1 MSDEISGNDSDA
13 GPTGEGPP
21 RVEGSPGSRGRGM
34 GEARS
39 VGGASILA
47 GVEGP
52 QDLHGLSEEELQ
64 RLAQEV
70 REHIIDTVGEIGG
83 HFGANLGTC
92 ELAVALHSLL
102 DSPRDKIL
110 WDVGH
115 QAYPHKILT
124 GRRDRLHTI
133 RQYEGLAPFCSIGES
148 PHDIMGAGHAS
159 TSVGYA
165 VGIKEGMRHLGRG
178 GEAAHSGGKVVAVIG
193 DGAMTGGVAFEA
205 IGQAG
210 GMGTPIVVVLND
222 NGMSIAPNVGALSRY
237 FNRVR
242 LNPKLWHAREGVE
255 GGLTRL
261 PGAVGAAFEK
271 LGPQLKESLK
281 AFWAPGLWWEE
292 LDWAY
297 MGVIDGHDVRALREA
312 LREALAAERPVV
324 VHIATI
330 KGKGFAPAEDGGLEG
345 MEKWHAAK
353 PKSILNGVPTHPVVI
368 DPAAVGEG
376 IGSSPA
382 EGAARPSASAAGVGI
397 PSSPIREAAK
407 PPAPQ
412 YTQVF
417 GEALVRECERD
428 PRVVGITAAMNSG
441 TGLNILQKALPARY
455 FDVGIAEQQAILFA
469 AGLALEGVK
478 PVAAIYST
486 FLQRAYDQIVH
497 DVCLQ
502 KLNVVFAMDRAGLVG
517 DDGPTHHGAF
527 DIAYLRCLPNIVLMA
542 PRDEAMLV
550 HMLRTALLYD
560 DGPIALRYPRGE
572 GSGVPLPA
580 EPRAVPIGT
589 GEILREAGIESAAVG
604 EPTTPPRAGGAR
616 VALIGYGSGVGK
628 ALEAAAL
635 LEEDGVGVTVADAR
649 FAKPIDAG
657 LMAQLAAEH
666 DLLVTVE
673 EGVLA
678 GGFGSAVWETL
689 SEAGANPRIL
699 RVGLPDRY
707 VTHGKPALLHEE
719 VGFTGKRI
727 AERVRAAILDR
738 DSTAVEA

>member
-1 MSDEISGNDSDA
+1 MSDQRPNSKRG
-13 GPTGEGPP
+13 
-21 RVEGSPGSRGRGM
+21 GRGK
-34 GEARS
+34 RS
-39 VGGASILA
+39 LLG

-70 REHIIDTVGEIGG
+70 REYIIDTVGEIGG

-115 QAYPHKILT
+115 QAYPHKVLT
-124 GRRDRLHTI
+124 GRRDRLDTI
-133 RQYEGLAPFCSIGES
+133 RQYGGLAPFCSIAES
-148 PHDIMGAGHAS
+148 PHDIIGAGHAS

-165 VGIKEGMRHLGRG
+165 VGIKEGMRHLGRAG
-178 GEAAHSGGKVVAVIG
+178 GDSHPDGKVVAVIG

-222 NGMSIAPNVGALSRY
+222 NGMSISPNVGALSRY

-297 MGVIDGHDVRALREA
+297 MGVIDGHDMRALRQA
-312 LREALAAERPVV
+312 LREALAADRPVV
-324 VHIATI
+324 VHIATV

-353 PKSILNGVPTHPVVI
+353 PKSILNGSPTPAPAVSQAASTGPV
-368 DPAAVGEG
+368 AADGR
-376 IGSSPA
+376 
-382 EGAARPSASAAGVGI
+382 GAARPAV
-397 PSSPIREAAK
+397 AK
-407 PPAPQ
+407 PQ

-428 PRVVGITAAMNSG
+428 HRVVGITAAMNSG
-441 TGLNILQKALPARY
+441 TGLNILQKALPERY

-517 DDGPTHHGAF
+517 DDGPTHHGVF

-572 GSGVPLPA
+572 GVGVPLPA
-580 EPRAVPIGT
+580 EPRAIAIGT
-589 GEILREAGIESAAVG
+589 GEILNETEVTPASASAG
-604 EPTTPPRAGGAR
+604 RR

-628 ALEAAAL
+628 ALSAAEL
-635 LEEDGVGVTVADAR
+635 LRAQEIAVTVVDAR

-689 SEAGANPRIL
+689 SEMGITPRIL

-719 VGFTGKRI
+719 VGFTGAKI
-727 AERVRAAILDR
+727 AERVAAAILDR
-738 DSTAVEA
+738 DSAAVEA

>member
-1 MSDEISGNDSDA
+1 MSRKQKPAQEESLLDRI
-13 GPTGEGPP
+13 
-21 RVEGSPGSRGRGM
+21 
-34 GEARS
+34 
-39 VGGASILA
+39 
-47 GVEGP
+47 EGP
-52 QDLHGLSEEELQ
+52 QDLRGLSEQELQ
-64 RLAQEV
+64 TLAQEV
-70 REHIIDTVGEIGG
+70 RKHIIDTVGEIGG

-92 ELAVALHSLL
+92 ELAVALHSVL
-102 DSPRDKIL
+102 DSPTDKIL

-124 GRRDRLHTI
+124 GRRDRLTTI
-133 RQYEGLAPFCSIGES
+133 RQYDGLAPFCSREES
-148 PHDIMGAGHAS
+148 EHDIMGAGHAS
-159 TSVGYA
+159 TSIGYA
-165 VGIKEGMRHLGRG
+165 VGIKEGMRHLHGEGEGARGQDGRV
-178 GEAAHSGGKVVAVIG
+178 GKVVAVIG

-210 GMGTPIVVVLND
+210 GLGTPMVVVLND

-242 LNPKLWHAREGVE
+242 LNPKLWHARAGVE

-261 PGAVGAAFEK
+261 PGGIGSAFER
-271 LGPQLKESLK
+271 LGPQLKESIK

-297 MGVIDGHDVRALREA
+297 MGVIDGHDVHALREA
-312 LREALAAERPVV
+312 LQEALAAERPVV
-324 VHIATI
+324 VHIATV

-345 MEKWHAAK
+345 MEQWHAAK
-353 PKSILNGVPTHPVVI
+353 PNSIANGLPTV
-368 DPAAVGEG
+368 
-376 IGSSPA
+376 
-382 EGAARPSASAAGVGI
+382 PSARSNRMT
-397 PSSPIREAAK
+397 SKAAK
-407 PPAPQ
+407 RPAPQ

-428 PRVVGITAAMNSG
+428 RRVVGITAAMNSG
-441 TGLNILQKALPARY
+441 TGLSILQKAMPERY

-469 AGLALEGVK
+469 SGLALEGAK

-550 HMLRTALLYD
+550 HMLRTALLF

-572 GSGVPLPA
+572 GTGAQLPQ
-580 EPRAVPIGT
+580 EPHPIAIGT
-589 GEILREAGIESAAVG
+589 GEILRE
-604 EPTTPPRAGGAR
+604 GGASEAAGRR

-628 ALEAAAL
+628 ALAAA
-635 LEEDGVGVTVADAR
+635 EELSGQDLSVTVVDAR

-689 SEAGANPRIL
+689 NEAGATPRIL

-719 VGFTGKRI
+719 IGFTPERI
-727 AERVRAAILDR
+727 AERVAAAISDR
-738 DSTAVEA
+738 QSAIVGA

>member
-1 MSDEISGNDSDA
+1 MNLLDKIN
-13 GPTGEGPP
+13 GPE
-21 RVEGSPGSRGRGM
+21 
-34 GEARS
+34 
-39 VGGASILA
+39 
-47 GVEGP
+47 
-52 QDLHGLSEEELQ
+52 DLHGLSEQELSL
-64 RLAQEV
+64 LAQEV

-115 QAYPHKILT
+115 QAYPHKVLT
-124 GRRDRLHTI
+124 GRRDQLSTI
-133 RQYEGLAPFCSIGES
+133 RQYGGLAPFCSIAES

-159 TSVGYA
+159 TSIGYA
-165 VGIKEGMRHLGRG
+165 VGIKEGMRHIGA
-178 GEAAHSGGKVVAVIG
+178 EADGKVVAVIG

-205 IGQAG
+205 ISQAG
-210 GMGTPIVVVLND
+210 GLGTPIVVVLND

-237 FNRVR
+237 FNRIR
-242 LNPKLWHAREGVE
+242 LNPKLWHARSGVE

-261 PGAVGAAFEK
+261 PGGIGAAFER
-271 LGPQLKESLK
+271 LGPHLKESIK

-297 MGVIDGHDVRALREA
+297 MGVVDGHDVKALRES

-324 VHIATI
+324 VHIATV
-330 KGKGFAPAEDGGLEG
+330 KGKGFAPAEEGGLEG

-353 PKSILNGVPTHPVVI
+353 PNSILNGSPTL
-368 DPAAVGEG
+368 PAPAT
-376 IGSSPA
+376 GSSRKRMTA
-382 EGAARPSASAAGVGI
+382 
-397 PSSPIREAAK
+397 
-407 PPAPQ
+407 PPPQ

-428 PRVVGITAAMNSG
+428 ERVVGITAAMNSG
-441 TGLNILQKALPARY
+441 TGLSILQKAMPDRY

-502 KLNVVFAMDRAGLVG
+502 RLNVVFAMDRAGLVG

-527 DIAYLRCLPNIVLMA
+527 DIAYLRCLPHIVLMA
-542 PRDEAMLV
+542 PRDEAMLTR
-550 HMLRTALLYD
+550 MLRTAID
-560 DGPIALRYPRGE
+560 HEDGPIALRYPRGE
-572 GSGVPLPA
+572 GEGVALPA
-580 EPRAVPIGT
+580 EPLPIQIGT
-589 GEILREAGIESAAVG
+589 GEILRELDASIAAPG
-604 EPTTPPRAGGAR
+604 RR
-616 VALIGYGSGVGK
+616 VALIGYGTGVGK
-628 ALEAAAL
+628 ALQAAEL
-635 LEEDGVGVTVADAR
+635 LSAQEIAVTVADAR

-666 DLLVTVE
+666 DLLVTIE

-689 SEAGANPRIL
+689 NETGAGAGGNRIL

-707 VTHGKPALLHEE
+707 VTHGKPALLHKE
-719 VGFTGKRI
+719 VGFTGERI
-727 AERVRAAILDR
+727 AERVAAAVADR
-738 DSTAVEA
+738 GRTASRGGSAIIGA